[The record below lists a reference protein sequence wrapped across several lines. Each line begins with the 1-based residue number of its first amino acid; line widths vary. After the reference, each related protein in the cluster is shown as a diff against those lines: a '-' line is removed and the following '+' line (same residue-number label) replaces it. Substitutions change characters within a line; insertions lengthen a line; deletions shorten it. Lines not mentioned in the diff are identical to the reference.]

1 MPVIEIFIRD
11 TGITI
16 TGHSG
21 FAPPGQDIICA
32 AVSTLVQTLICSIE
46 KLTIDKIEYSLQS
59 GNAEIRFGN
68 LSDAARLLVDS
79 FFVGISG
86 VAEGNDQ
93 YVQIKEERT

>member
-11 TGITI
+11 NGITI

-21 FAPPGQDIICA
+21 FALPGQDIICA

>member
-11 TGITI
+11 NGITI

-21 FAPPGQDIICA
+21 YAPPGQDIICA

-68 LSDAARLLVDS
+68 LSDAARFLVDS
-79 FFVGISG
+79 FFVGILG
-86 VAEGNDQ
+86 VAEGNER

>member
-11 TGITI
+11 NGITI

-21 FAPPGQDIICA
+21 YAPPGQDIVCA
-32 AVSTLVQTLICSIE
+32 AVSTLVHTLVCSVE
-46 KLTIDKIEYSLQS
+46 DLTKDIIEYSLQS

-86 VAEGNDQ
+86 VAEGNEQ